1 MPTLLDTDIE
11 HIRAAVLQSCNE
23 NYTNALLTPPYW
35 RRRLVEIMRSNH
47 LSKAQFNQ
55 VDALLAILDRFDSE
69 HDLSVA

>member
-23 NYTNALLTPPYW
+23 HYTNALLTPPYW
-35 RRRLVEIMRSNH
+35 RRRLVEIMRLNH
-47 LSKAQFNQ
+47 LSKAQLNQ
-55 VDALLAILDRFDSE
+55 VDALLAILDRFDSV

>member
-23 NYTNALLTPPYW
+23 NYANPLLTPPYW

-47 LSKAQFNQ
+47 LSKAQLNQ
-55 VDALLAILDRFDSE
+55 VDALLAILDRLGSE